1 MECFYHRHVHHVTG
15 TEMKIW
21 FGIVC
26 LAGTVQW
33 FLLRY
38 ITKKKTTDADLRT
51 DYQNRLI
58 IKIDSSDLLETGKM
72 S

>member
-26 LAGTVQW
+26 LACTIQW

-38 ITKKKTTDADLRT
+38 IMMKKTMDAEIADLRE
-51 DYQNRLI
+51 LI
-58 IKIDSSDLLETGKM
+58 QKIDSSDLLETGKM